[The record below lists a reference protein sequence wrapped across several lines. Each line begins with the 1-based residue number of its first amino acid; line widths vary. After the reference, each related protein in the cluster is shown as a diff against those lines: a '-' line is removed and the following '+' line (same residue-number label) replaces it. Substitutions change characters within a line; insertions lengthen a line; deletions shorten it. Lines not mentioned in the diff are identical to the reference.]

1 MLQLEMQ
8 NTLKEVVSAGFK
20 VNVHTSFYWSIVDL

>member
-8 NTLKEVVSAGFK
+8 NTLKEVVNAGF
-20 VNVHTSFYWSIVDL
+20 NVHTSFYWSIVDL